1 MAADSQPL
9 PSTDRNN
16 VFDVTSPKPEL
27 GRYGVWTGRPVTPEL
42 AVEIQKLGFGTLWLG
57 ASQGAQVKF
66 VEPILANTTNL
77 TVVAGVAI
85 WSPPAEAM
93 AGSFHLIDTAHPGRF
108 LLGVGAGHREPYD
121 ALVDYLDDLDAAEV
135 PGRGRVLAALGPQV
149 LKLAARRSAGAQS
162 YLTTPE
168 HTERARELVGD
179 TVYLAPQHS
188 VVLSLDPDKARA
200 IGRKEVAEALDI
212 TDYVNNCRRLGFA
225 EGDLAKPGS
234 DTMIDAVVAH
244 GSAQDIASRL
254 SEHIDAGAD
263 HVAIKVLG
271 SPETLLPT
279 LTALS
284 DRVQTTTDRIPP
296 S

>member
-1 MAADSQPL
+1 V
-9 PSTDRNN
+9 T
-16 VFDVTSPKPEL
+16 DVTSPKPEL
-27 GRYGVWTGRPVTPEL
+27 GRYGVWTGGSVTPEL

-57 ASQGAQVKF
+57 GSQAAEVKL

-85 WSPPAEAM
+85 WSPPAA
-93 AGSFHLIDTAHPGRF
+93 ATAKSFHLIDTAHPGRF
-108 LLGVGAGHREPYD
+108 LLGVGAGHREPFD
-121 ALVDYLDDLDAAEV
+121 ALVNYLDQLDAAEV

-149 LKLAARRSAGAQS
+149 LNLAATRSAGAHP

-179 TVYLAPQHS
+179 TVHLAPQHS

-200 IGRKEVAEALDI
+200 IGRQAVAEALDI
-212 TDYVNNCRRLGFA
+212 TDYIDNCRRLGFA
-225 EGDLAKPGS
+225 EIDLAKPGS
-234 DTMIDAVVAH
+234 DKMIDAVVAH
-244 GSAQDIASRL
+244 GSAQDIAGRL
-254 SEHIDAGAD
+254 NEHLEAGAD
-263 HVAIKVLG
+263 HIAIHVVG
-271 SPETLLPT
+271 GPDTLLPT

-284 DRVQTTTDRIPP
+284 DRLQKTTERVTR